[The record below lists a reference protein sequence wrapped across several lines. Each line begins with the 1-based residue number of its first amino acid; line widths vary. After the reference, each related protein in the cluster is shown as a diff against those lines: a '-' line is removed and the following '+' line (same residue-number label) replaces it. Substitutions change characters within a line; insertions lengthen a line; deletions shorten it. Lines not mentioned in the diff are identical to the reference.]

1 MTGLDIAVVGCGVA
15 FVMAAVRIARGPT
28 PADRVVAADLLT
40 FSLVALVALIGVRL
54 HRTGTFDVVIVATL
68 VAFLAAVSLAR
79 ALTGGRR

>member
-1 MTGLDIAVVGCGVA
+1 MNLLDVALVGCAIALLVA
-15 FVMAAVRIARGPT
+15 VYHIARGPT

-40 FSLVALVALIGVRL
+40 FSVIALIALVGTRL
-54 HRTGTFDVVIVATL
+54 GRVGTLDLVVAATL